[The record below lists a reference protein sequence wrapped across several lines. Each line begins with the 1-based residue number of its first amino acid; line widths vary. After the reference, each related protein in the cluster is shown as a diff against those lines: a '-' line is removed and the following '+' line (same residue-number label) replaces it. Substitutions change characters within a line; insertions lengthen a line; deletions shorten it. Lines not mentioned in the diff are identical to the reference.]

1 MKAEARRVLTTTADQ
16 ASFRALDLNLPGAP
30 SREMVCSPSDWR
42 ACTVPAGELPARS
55 GACYI
60 GFDAGG
66 SSSMTAAAAYWP
78 ETKRLP
84 GAVAPRASGG

>member
-1 MKAEARRVLTTTADQ
+1 
-16 ASFRALDLNLPGAP
+16 
-30 SREMVCSPSDWR
+30 MVCSPSDWR

-84 GAVAPRASGG
+84 WSGSPKGERRLTLLSFHQVLTLRKPAFAEASFKLS